1 MYIYKVNEGR
11 FGHLAMME
19 VGGERGFIHVI
30 HSMNYFRVI
39 DSSALPPLSTMS
51 QQLQQ
56 TILHTLEKEK
66 KIPDTRTLL
75 AGNEEQDVLSALNSL
90 SSREVD
96 KRILLA

>member
-1 MYIYKVNEGR
+1 
-11 FGHLAMME
+11 
-19 VGGERGFIHVI
+19 
-30 HSMNYFRVI
+30 
-39 DSSALPPLSTMS
+39 MS

-56 TILHTLEKEK
+56 TILDTLEKEK